1 MKALALLSAFCLFF
15 AACSSTESLTVK
27 QPNST
32 PVLEMSQELVGWWE
46 VSGEMLDFR
55 LYENGLV
62 EFDTLDRS
70 KKDPQK
76 TLHKTDELKV
86 IKQIYISESEVEEII
101 KLLTSD
107 EFLKLEKIYRAKR
120 AGTDTSINNTI
131 RFQSATNEK
140 TIEILGHI
148 EGLSNPNPENFPGF
162 PVILSDLYSRINKI
176 KSRAL
181 KK

>member
-32 PVLEMSQELVGWWE
+32 PVLEMSQELVGWWS

-62 EFDTLDRS
+62 EFDILDNSR
-70 KKDPQK
+70 KDPQK
-76 TLHKTDELKV
+76 TLHQTDELKV
-86 IKQIYISESEVEEII
+86 TKQTYISESEVEEIV

-107 EFLKLEKIYRAKR
+107 EFLKLERIYRAKR

-131 RFQSATNEK
+131 RFQYETHEK
-140 TIEILGHI
+140 TIEIRGHI
-148 EGLSNPNPENFPGF
+148 EDLASPNPENFPGF
-162 PVILSDLYSRINKI
+162 PTVLSDLYRQVNKI
-176 KSRAL
+176 KFRAA